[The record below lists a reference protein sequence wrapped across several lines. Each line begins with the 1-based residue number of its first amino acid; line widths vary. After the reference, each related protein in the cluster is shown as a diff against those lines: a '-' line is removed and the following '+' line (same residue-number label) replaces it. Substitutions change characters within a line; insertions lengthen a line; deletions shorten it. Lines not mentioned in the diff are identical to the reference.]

1 VNSVTRLLVGVL
13 LGAVLVGAVW
23 FGGWVEPPEALARS
37 VAAWSAVYPGPV
49 GEAEV
54 TRIECPPL
62 ERVRLY
68 LVCTNGCQDVWRIVL
83 VKGLQPTLLANL
95 GRLPSEDVATSR
107 RRINA
112 AVGREALRLD
122 AGGARAM
129 IVCYMRL
136 EGLTPGLVLPDGGL
150 EAVEAARA
158 EGEEAMRTYALGLAD
173 PEAAARI
180 PVTPTAEG
188 FESRLLYWDTFREGH
203 PVFRLSF
210 KLARD
215 GQVRAMVA
223 EPLARSPA
231 PTPPAPSSPA
241 PP

>member
-1 VNSVTRLLVGVL
+1 VKAAVRILSGVL

-23 FGGWVEPPEALARS
+23 FGGWVEPPEALSRS
-37 VAAWSAVYPGPV
+37 VAAWAAVYPGPV

-54 TRIECPPL
+54 TRIDCPPL

-68 LVCTNGCQDVWRIVL
+68 LVCTGGCQDVWRIVL

-95 GRLPSEDVATSR
+95 GRIPSEDLATTR

-122 AGGARAM
+122 AGGAREM
-129 IVCYMRL
+129 IACYLRI
-136 EGLTPGLVLPDGGL
+136 EGFTPGLVLPEGGL

-158 EGEEAMRTYALGLAD
+158 QGEEAMRSYALGLAD

-180 PVTPTAEG
+180 PITPTAEG
-188 FESRLLYWDTFREGH
+188 FESKLLYWDTFREGH
-203 PVFRLSF
+203 PVLQITLR
-210 KLARD
+210 LARD
-215 GQVRAMVA
+215 GQVRAMMA
-223 EPLARSPA
+223 EPVSP
-231 PTPPAPSSPA
+231 
-241 PP
+241 